1 MSLPRDLSD
10 VSHVRRLLGRSRVLQ
25 FRRWLGAG
33 KAPGEPSKRSD
44 GRRRSAAF
52 WVGLVLVVGGLG
64 ILGYVG
70 WQLHGTTIVRSR
82 SSRASWRT
90 WSRGSLA
97 PSPRMGKDVVEADVP
112 VGRRLCGPV
121 DRGVGDAD
129 LARGYGHFPE
139 VLTQVSG
146 ATTRW
151 RNTASRMENPC
162 AAC

>member
-1 MSLPRDLSD
+1 MI
-10 VSHVRRLLGRSRVLQ
+10 
-25 FRRWLGAG
+25 
-33 KAPGEPSKRSD
+33 
-44 GRRRSAAF
+44 
-52 WVGLVLVVGGLG
+52 GGLG

-70 WQLHGTTIVRSR
+70 WQLHGTTIVRRQIQPPIVDLESGVGR
-82 SSRASWRT
+82 SESPDRQGRSRA
-90 WSRGSLA
+90 
-97 PSPRMGKDVVEADVP
+97 EVP